1 MDDRL
6 QLPYT
11 LTDSGR
17 KTKLKDFGIEGGW
30 AVALP
35 VFMAGFV
42 SVFITIIWL
51 IAGTNLWPVRL
62 VVGMSP
68 LWGALLYVKTF
79 IIGKP
84 PAWRQDVVASWKR
97 YRVDFRSPLHPRL
110 PFLPSMKVNVVTFTR
125 PQDGAVHPLA
135 AAARKLS
142 EDSD

>member
-68 LWGALLYVKTF
+68 
-79 IIGKP
+79 
-84 PAWRQDVVASWKR
+84 
-97 YRVDFRSPLHPRL
+97 
-110 PFLPSMKVNVVTFTR
+110 
-125 PQDGAVHPLA
+125 
-135 AAARKLS
+135 
-142 EDSD
+142 